1 MKGRKRWGMYMRKG
15 YCKKKVLTVISGL
28 VFLSMVLCSCD
39 SSVGKTS
46 EHNSTESITES
57 NVPESS
63 TSSEGR
69 REEEFPFDGME
80 NLTCHEYDEENILG
94 LSAIYV
100 GEQMLVFC
108 FQRNEIWRDYEANHV
123 QTDVIGLDEKGYP
136 TGISSYALKESK
148 SFFWIQI
155 ECSNG
160 GEAAGI
166 GVTGTSFAYS
176 VFGLDRTL
184 VTNQKG
190 IKGDITVIEKQV
202 YENNQWGEP
211 VEFDVGP
218 KHVPN

>member
-1 MKGRKRWGMYMRKG
+1 MRKG

-28 VFLSMVLCSCD
+28 VFLSMVLCGCD

-100 GEQMLVFC
+100 GEKMLVFC
-108 FQRNEIWRDYEANHV
+108 FQRNDIWRDYEENNT
-123 QTDVIGLDEKGYP
+123 QIDIDGIDEQGFVVDIASYSMAESSHFFWVHIEKDKEGETAGFGVSDHAHGYSIY
-136 TGISSYALKESK
+136 GLKETRL
-148 SFFWIQI
+148 
-155 ECSNG
+155 
-160 GEAAGI
+160 
-166 GVTGTSFAYS
+166 GVQEW
-176 VFGLDRTL
+176 D
-184 VTNQKG
+184 TN
-190 IKGDITVIEKQV
+190 ILERQV
-202 YENNQWGEP
+202 YENDHWGE
-211 VEFDVGP
+211 VIRYDLGP
-218 KHVPN
+218 MHVPN